1 MDGLEVLMCV
11 RELYLYVCI
20 DYVQYM
26 YICTGTHWHKSSI
39 AHTFWQ
45 PCGQRTLHSP
55 IGQAS
60 MLPICVLRTCSGVP
74 GWLVT
79 LYALRKTAG
88 MSAGSAC
95 MAWITVSTTGRM
107 ARFGTRRPAM
117 AVISST
123 KLSSLQRWWPDTIA
137 VPASSGGRG
146 RGYASSSSSSYST
159 CGRYTHGNSVTLET
173 CVHSVINGC
182 MLTKHSTY

>member
-1 MDGLEVLMCV
+1 MCV
-11 RELYLYVCI
+11 CVRGCELYLYSGMRPPLHTPSDSHVASGQCTVWQAKPACCSSVY
-20 DYVQYM
+20 YVRM
-26 YICTGTHWHKSSI
+26 Y
-39 AHTFWQ
+39 
-45 PCGQRTLHSP
+45 
-55 IGQAS
+55 
-60 MLPICVLRTCSGVP
+60 VRTCSGVP

-95 MAWITVSTTGRM
+95 MAWITVSTTWRM

-117 AVISST
+117 SVISST

-137 VPASSGGRG
+137 VPPSSGGRG

-159 CGRYTHGNSVTLET
+159 CGRYTLMKQIQSKCYTGNMCAVL
-173 CVHSVINGC
+173 
-182 MLTKHSTY
+182 STDAC